1 MALTP
6 TEIQLLDH
14 LVVSKIVNA
23 ATKKLSDYVVK
34 LAMLGSYFARKS
46 DPPLGNLVIW
56 RGLNCLAD
64 IAIGFGAKDKL
75 VDI

>member
-1 MALTP
+1 
-6 TEIQLLDH
+6 
-14 LVVSKIVNA
+14 
-23 ATKKLSDYVVK
+23 
-34 LAMLGSYFARKS
+34 MLGSYFARKS